1 VHVLR
6 FLTEGYKG
14 EVRPNM
20 AKKKKED
27 VTRASDTVMEISLDS
42 TLLDKLQKISE
53 ATGLSNQELF
63 QKWITQEESV
73 LHVLEYYVDQQN
85 KAPQPVEKPQRK
97 SSPVHEELEESTESD
112 KTQDYRKTLLQK
124 ILALKKQRMPLT
136 KIAAQF
142 NEEGIATI
150 SGSGKWYSSTISYIL
165 STN

>member
-1 VHVLR
+1 
-6 FLTEGYKG
+6 
-14 EVRPNM
+14 M

-27 VTRASDTVMEISLDS
+27 VTHAGDTVMEIFLDNS
-42 TLLDKLQKISE
+42 LLDKLRKISE

-85 KAPQPVEKPQRK
+85 KVPRPVEKPQQK
-97 SSPVHEELEESTESD
+97 SSPVHEEPEESTESD
-112 KTQDYRKTLLQK
+112 QTQNYRKTLLEK
-124 ILALKKQRMPLT
+124 ILDLKKQGMPTT

-150 SGSGKWYSSTISYIL
+150 SGVGKWYPSSITHIL
-165 STN
+165 STK